1 MSETWDLSLSLI
13 FELVLRTF
21 PGLLDWDNQLVSAGI
36 FSSFFEG
43 ISYEAVVQIGAQ
55 VNSNGIW
62 GKLLVVSRLFL
73 GVTRHVFLMNASHCV
88 GCFFYRSRLQL
99 SSFGNAKFL
108 NLLCH
113 LSPLFLSSEIQRTS
127 SILLYFRTL
136 FLEHLS

>member
-36 FSSFFEG
+36 FSSFFEE

-55 VNSNGIW
+55 VNSNAIW

-73 GVTRHVFLMNASHCV
+73 GVTRHVFLTLPV
-88 GCFFYRSRLQL
+88 IVWVVFFIGQGCSCP
-99 SSFGNAKFL
+99 
-108 NLLCH
+108 LLVTQN
-113 LSPLFLSSEIQRTS
+113 S
-127 SILLYFRTL
+127 
-136 FLEHLS
+136 